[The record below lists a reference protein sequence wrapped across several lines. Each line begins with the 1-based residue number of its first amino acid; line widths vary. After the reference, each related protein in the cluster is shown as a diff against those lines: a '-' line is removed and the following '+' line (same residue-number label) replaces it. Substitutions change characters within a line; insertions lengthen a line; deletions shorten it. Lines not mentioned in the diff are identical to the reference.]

1 MAGPIPGSR
10 TRQPELSDNRNDM
23 KRRLKGLLIY
33 LVLLTAVT
41 SGIMFISMNFGDQR
55 VHIEKKQWNPA
66 EAADQGFDLKL
77 LKKAAEY
84 IEARLPVARSMIII
98 KNGRTVHEKYY
109 WMGGPQEKD
118 YLHSL
123 NGPILHALIGI
134 AIEEQMLTGPAQPLA
149 DLFPEH
155 FPQRQ
160 EQSNLPLTIADLLK
174 VQAPLIWGDGPPEYW
189 DLFYAGDKI
198 GASIQA
204 LSQTDTKLNPAANF
218 AANFLLAEVIR
229 QVSSTTVFE
238 FADQYLFTPMGIET
252 QAEIKKE
259 KGLMNAFIGFQ
270 LRTLDL
276 AKFGLLIMN
285 EGAWQD
291 RQVIPRDWT
300 KKITEELRIG
310 PETGSWGGWQL
321 TLIDSTESLMAR
333 GEGGQYI
340 VLSPELDMLIA
351 VSSKSQFPLSENS
364 GYDQLFRMIFESVN
378 VKSSPEETAGPSA
391 DNPYNRPYYEPNFVY
406 ATEVPE
412 DIRQF
417 FHDLAKDIAT
427 QDINRI
433 LYHYAKGY
441 ENKGDN
447 MGMLDKLFLEGDDH
461 RAMYGYWK
469 KIFFGG
475 TGELEFVHI
484 EKLRIDNN
492 RAYLR
497 GSLKYSYANMNEGSF
512 GWSPLENLI
521 KLRGRWLW
529 LGSPEYGEI
538 LDRDEYFDAEIS
550 TDLSEFVDDCGFAFA
565 DITGKDKTS
574 CFSEYFVHNGLQ
586 QPQLSD
592 LLKPLWE
599 EDRKI
604 EFHITKAE
612 QSGEDG
618 LLEGYIE
625 NSLIGTISL
634 STGMKIIKENGRW
647 KWAGNGVE

>member
-1 MAGPIPGSR
+1 MRKLPRKFRDPLIFLCILIVVPGS
-10 TRQPELSDNRNDM
+10 
-23 KRRLKGLLIY
+23 IY
-33 LVLLTAVT
+33 
-41 SGIMFISMNFGDQR
+41 FISMNFGDQR

-66 EAADQGFDLKL
+66 AAADQGVNPHR
-77 LKKAAEY
+77 LKKADEH
-84 IEARLPVARSMIII
+84 IEARLPLARGMVII
-98 KNGRTVHEKYY
+98 KNGKTIHEKYY
-109 WMGGPQEKD
+109 WKGGPLEKEF
-118 YLHSL
+118 LHSL
-123 NGPILHALIGI
+123 NGPVLHALVGI
-134 AIEEQMLTGPAQPLA
+134 AIEKQMLTGPDQLLA
-149 DLFPEH
+149 NFFPEY
-155 FPQRQ
+155 FP
-160 EQSNLPLTIADLLK
+160 EGSLPLTIADLLK
-174 VQAPLIWGDGPPEYW
+174 TQAPLIWGEGAPEYW
-189 DLFYAGDKI
+189 ELFYAGDRI
-198 GASIQA
+198 GAAIKT
-204 LSQTDTKLNPAANF
+204 LSTVRGKPDPAANF
-218 AANFLLAEVIR
+218 AANFLLAEIIR
-229 QVSSTTVFE
+229 AASSMNIFE
-238 FADQYLFTPMGIET
+238 FADQYLFSPMGITTLAET
-252 QAEIKKE
+252 KE
-259 KGLMNAFIGFQ
+259 KGGMLDPFIGFK

-276 AKFGLLIMN
+276 AKFGYLIMQ
-285 EGAWQD
+285 EGTWQD
-291 RQVIPRDWT
+291 KEIISSDWVQM
-300 KKITEELRIG
+300 ITGKLRKE
-310 PETGSWGGWQL
+310 PETGFWGSWQL
-321 TLIDSTESLMAR
+321 TRIGNTESLISQ
-333 GEGGQYI
+333 GESGQYI
-340 VLSPELDMLIA
+340 VLVPELDLLIA
-351 VSSKSQFPLSENS
+351 VSSTSLFPLSENS
-364 GYDQLFRMIFESVN
+364 GYDHLFKLIFKAADKQLIAQESVYD
-378 VKSSPEETAGPSA
+378 P
-391 DNPYNRPYYEPNFVY
+391 DNRPYYEPNFVY